1 MPPAPLA
8 FLLGRIDMD
17 HNSILQW
24 INRLEP
30 ASDTRSFIL
39 PKPSAPITARK
50 RKAISSYSLA
60 SPPPS
65 YTEGVNDNNMSSA
78 SQKRR
83 RVGSQ
88 GGLVDPDA
96 TPRPGSRSFPSSV
109 ASVSASE
116 ASSLSRQSSAKGQI
130 MRLRLGDA
138 VEYETLNDDSVPEAA
153 KTLFTTMTEIERGFD
168 ILPNAMRDTI
178 KNDQRI
184 ADEDFKRSQWKY
196 CFKSADEPDNL
207 PGRIPSIAQI
217 KNILAMATE
226 CDKYRHEEHSWN
238 AMVQLPLLRLVF
250 QNELGEQ
257 CDEFNAI
264 LW

>member
-8 FLLGRIDMD
+8 FLLGCIAMDYSSIIEWID
-17 HNSILQW
+17 
-24 INRLEP
+24 RLEP
-30 ASDTRSFIL
+30 
-39 PKPSAPITARK
+39 KTARK

-65 YTEGVNDNNMSSA
+65 YTEGVSDINMSSA

-109 ASVSASE
+109 ASMSASE
-116 ASSLSRQSSAKGQI
+116 RSSLSRQSSAKGQI
-130 MRLRLGDA
+130 MSLRLGDA
-138 VEYETLNDDSVPEAA
+138 GIEYETLNDDSVPEAA

-168 ILPNAMRDTI
+168 ILPDAMRDTI
-178 KNDQRI
+178 KNDQGF
-184 ADEDFKRSQWKY
+184 ADEDFERSQWKY
-196 CFKSADEPDNL
+196 CFKSADKPDNL

-217 KNILAMATE
+217 KNILAMTTE
-226 CDKYRHEEHSWN
+226 CDKYRHEELSWN

-250 QNELGEQ
+250 QNELGRQ
-257 CDEFNAI
+257 CDDFNAI

>member
-1 MPPAPLA
+1 MDYSSIIKW
-8 FLLGRIDMD
+8 ID
-17 HNSILQW
+17 
-24 INRLEP
+24 RLEP
-30 ASDTRSFIL
+30 ASDTGSLIL
-39 PKPSAPITARK
+39 PKPSAPKTARK

-109 ASVSASE
+109 ASMSASE
-116 ASSLSRQSSAKGQI
+116 PSSLLRQSSAKGQI
-130 MRLRLGDA
+130 MSLRLGDA
-138 VEYETLNDDSVPEAA
+138 GIEYETLNDDSVPEAA
-153 KTLFTTMTEIERGFD
+153 KTTFTTMTEIERGFD
-168 ILPNAMRDTI
+168 ILPDAMRDTI
-178 KNDQRI
+178 KNNQGF

-207 PGRIPSIAQI
+207 PGQIPSITQI

-226 CDKYRHEEHSWN
+226 CDKYRHEEPSWN
-238 AMVQLPLLRLVF
+238 AMVQLPLLRLIF

-257 CDEFNAI
+257 CDDFNAV